1 MTSMSRPP
9 AVRASLRRGMAAA
22 LVVAVISPTL
32 AAEIFV
38 VPAGRSP
45 LSQPGESFQRPIP
58 ARQLLVDKPPEPVGD
73 PEATIAWAEAR
84 HYVGKVVTVEG
95 RIVKTGGFRSRHLGQ
110 LYFLNFVERWR
121 DEFYVVILQ
130 DALHGW
136 PDPPDRYFEGALIRV
151 TGRVTL
157 YRKKRPQIAVRRPEQ
172 IEIVTIDK
180 ATAAP
185 EATSDH

>member
-1 MTSMSRPP
+1 
-9 AVRASLRRGMAAA
+9 MAAA
-22 LVVAVISPTL
+22 LAVVVIAPTL
-32 AAEIFV
+32 AAEVFV

-73 PEATIAWAEAR
+73 PEAGIVWTEAR

-95 RIVKTGGFRSRHLGQ
+95 QIVKTGSFRSRHLGQ
-110 LYFLNFVERWR
+110 LYFLNFVERRR

-136 PDPPDRYFEGALIRV
+136 PDPPDRHFEGELIRV

-157 YRKKRPQIAVRRPEQ
+157 HRQTRPQIAVRRPEQ
-172 IEIVTIDK
+172 IEIVTTDK
-180 ATAAP
+180 ATTAT
-185 EATSDH
+185 EATSNH

>member
-58 ARQLLVDKPPEPVGD
+58 ARQLLVGKPPEPVGD
-73 PEATIAWAEAR
+73 PEATIAWAEAI
-84 HYVGKVVTVEG
+84 YGSGVTVNTLSPGGAVNTRFGTGEITGQGLDPTVIVPMAVWLASAASNGITGCRYTADRWDSNLNADDAAEG
-95 RIVKTGGFRSRHLGQ
+95 CR
-110 LYFLNFVERWR
+110 ERAIFPVPTR
-121 DEFYVVILQ
+121 ATPLE
-130 DALHGW
+130 
-136 PDPPDRYFEGALIRV
+136 
-151 TGRVTL
+151 
-157 YRKKRPQIAVRRPEQ
+157 
-172 IEIVTIDK
+172 K
-180 ATAAP
+180 AWT
-185 EATSDH
+185 